1 MWLELEFLV
10 RRQDGV
16 SERLIEKR
24 EKEGRG
30 QAGQEIAPEIDT

>member
-24 EKEGRG
+24 EKEGRAKLG
-30 QAGQEIAPEIDT
+30 RK